1 MSGSSD
7 EGNGIVSHSW
17 MPSYEVNNDGCYSLN
32 PVGNRRQNVKAMKTG
47 RSVDTFVIT
56 TGCRICVSPTT
67 FHRDQRIR
75 NAATWVC
82 LVKQCE
88 EVHSKQFAR
97 SKRNDDIFH
106 SKVCLLHAAFGTA
119 ATPLKM
125 IPALASSVFF
135 LINHLTKQL
144 LSPFNVREGEWEF
157 LLLIMREKGSESF
170 SREGEWEEKP
180 LGAFFFGSRSSIKIA
195 QASRCS

>member
-1 MSGSSD
+1 
-7 EGNGIVSHSW
+7 
-17 MPSYEVNNDGCYSLN
+17 
-32 PVGNRRQNVKAMKTG
+32 MKTG

-67 FHRDQRIR
+67 FHRDQPII
-75 NAATWVC
+75 
-82 LVKQCE
+82 
-88 EVHSKQFAR
+88 
-97 SKRNDDIFH
+97 KRNDDIFH

-144 LSPFNVREGEWEF
+144 LSPFNVREGE
-157 LLLIMREKGSESF
+157 
-170 SREGEWEEKP
+170 
-180 LGAFFFGSRSSIKIA
+180 
-195 QASRCS
+195 